1 MHKNLIITF
10 LLIFCSIFPFPYS
23 FGDELQQGLGVSLY
37 FPPLSEDPRMGR
49 NFTVIL
55 KADSLSQK
63 VTAIN
68 GELSYSDEKLQIIGI
83 SKVGSI
89 ISLWRQE
96 PTPRTSS
103 GKIVFQGDVAGSGF
117 IGNGGTVFSI
127 IFKPK
132 SSGVASILWSGSE
145 AFGDPGKKNNII
157 SNLENLDFSIGKAS
171 TTGIGGWGSGNFIL
185 LVVNIILL
193 SIVGIAGLNH
203 LFRKFL
209 VKQGEEIIELEHKY
223 HKDNEHHERKE

>member
-1 MHKNLIITF
+1 MHKYLITIF
-10 LLIFCSIFPFPYS
+10 LLLFSGIFLFQNAL
-23 FGDELQQGLGVSLY
+23 GDELQQGLGVSLY
-37 FPPLSEDPRMGR
+37 FPPLSENPRMGR
-49 NFTVIL
+49 NFTVTL
-55 KADSLSQK
+55 KTDSLAQK

-89 ISLWRQE
+89 VNLWRQE
-96 PTPRTSS
+96 PTLRNSS

-132 SSGVASILWSGSE
+132 SPGVASMLWSGAE
-145 AFGDPGKKNNII
+145 AFGDPNKKNNII
-157 SNLENLDFSIGKAS
+157 SNLENLDFSIEKAS
-171 TTGIGGWGSGNFIL
+171 PTGNRGVGNIIL

-193 SIVGIAGLNH
+193 SIVGIAGAHH
-203 LFRKFL
+203 LFRKF
-209 VKQGEEIIELEHKY
+209 VIKQGQEIIELEHKY
-223 HKDNEHHERKE
+223 HKDKEHHKHKE